1 MRDTVLASGRFQE
14 DVPAESGPADA
25 ARMSRLV
32 SNHFDFI
39 WRSMRRLGVA
49 ESGAEDAAQQV
60 FLIASKKIGPVHEDR
75 ERRFLF
81 AIALR
86 VASAERR
93 QRRRHPDGPSDEDV
107 DIESG
112 EPGPEELIDRKK
124 ARMVLDSILGEL
136 PLESRVV
143 LVLHEMEDHTMAEI
157 AKLLQLS
164 PGTVASRLRRA
175 RELFDAAL
183 TRYRARSRR
192 GRSP

>member
-1 MRDTVLASGRFQE
+1 
-14 DVPAESGPADA
+14 
-25 ARMSRLV
+25 
-32 SNHFDFI
+32 
-39 WRSMRRLGVA
+39 
-49 ESGAEDAAQQV
+49 
-60 FLIASKKIGPVHEDR
+60 
-75 ERRFLF
+75 
-81 AIALR
+81 
-86 VASAERR
+86 
-93 QRRRHPDGPSDEDV
+93 
-107 DIESG
+107 
-112 EPGPEELIDRKK
+112 
-124 ARMVLDSILGEL
+124 MVLDSILGEL